1 MTGIAAP
8 ASSARTDVRVP
19 LFADDRELA
28 AGDVVSLPESVIAR
42 LIVAVRGPVTITT
55 RDRLFVLNASGGL
68 WLPPGQGCRVLGRG
82 AACVRMVAFDRPV
95 ASMPVVAQLFVLS
108 PLVHALIVAMT
119 AGDGARCGTSDR
131 DGALV
136 ALLMQEL
143 TALPERPVRITL
155 PRDPRLRRV
164 CEAIVARPA
173 DDRGIDEWSREA
185 GMARRTFTRSFRDET
200 GMAFAGWRRQVRL
213 AEAAER
219 IAAGQPI
226 GRVAYDLGYESSSAF
241 TAMFRRTLGAAPTQ
255 WMRRN

>member
-1 MTGIAAP
+1 MTGIAAF
-8 ASSARTDVRVP
+8 ASGVP
-19 LFADDRELA
+19 EGTRASLLADDRELA
-28 AGDVVSLPESVIAR
+28 AGDVVCLTESTFAR

-55 RDRLFVLNASGGL
+55 CERLFVLNASGGL
-68 WLPPGQGCRVLGRG
+68 WLPAGQGCRVVGRG
-82 AACVRMVAFDRPV
+82 AACVRMVAFDRPA
-95 ASMPVVAQLFVLS
+95 ASMPMVAQVFVLS
-108 PLVHALIVAMT
+108 PLVYALIVAMT
-119 AGDGARCGTSDR
+119 AGDDPRCGTSDR

-136 ALLMQEL
+136 TLLLQEL
-143 TALPERPVRITL
+143 SALPERPVRITL

-185 GMARRTFTRSFRDET
+185 GMARRTFTQSFRDET